1 MSTVTGQHVQK
12 HVMAVYKQ
20 GIVQLRFQRSLEV
33 KHAKEVLRN
42 KGYATR
48 SLVLQVSENPGF
60 LFIE

>member
-1 MSTVTGQHVQK
+1 MSTVTGQDVQK

-20 GIVQLRFQRSLEV
+20 GSVQLRFQRSLEV

-48 SLVLQVSENPGF
+48 SLVQVSDESRI
-60 LFIE
+60 FIY